1 MPSHALNRLDGVTP
15 QTFAERVVHAK
26 RPVLAQ
32 FWATS
37 TSPSGGDGL

>member
-1 MPSHALNRLDGVTP
+1 MPSHALNPVDGVTA
-15 QTFAERVVHAK
+15 QTFAERVVHTK
-26 RPVLAQ
+26 RPVLVQ